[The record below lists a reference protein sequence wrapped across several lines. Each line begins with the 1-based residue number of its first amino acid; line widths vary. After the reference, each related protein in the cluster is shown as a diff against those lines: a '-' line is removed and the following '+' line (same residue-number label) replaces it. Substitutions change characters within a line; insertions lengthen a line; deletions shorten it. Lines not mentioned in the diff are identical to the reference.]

1 VSGTLLVLAPF
12 AFGLAIG
19 DGVSD
24 VINGEGPGVVVG
36 FVSFAVG
43 LVGIVAWF
51 SETYPFRGDVP

>member
-1 VSGTLLVLAPF
+1 MTGLLRALAPL

-24 VINGEGPGVVVG
+24 VISGEGPGVVIG

-43 LVGIVAWF
+43 VVGFVAW
-51 SETYPFRGDVP
+51 SSATWPSRGDS